1 MAPTTPPRPLTGPA
15 RQRDQSAVI
24 VRVALPPALD
34 RLRRRSVED
43 AIDGVPAHVTLLY
56 PFVAPDRLDR
66 GVRATVAMIARH
78 HAAFEYELDG
88 PARWPDTI
96 YASVEPVE
104 PFLAIHH
111 ELARAFPD
119 YPIYGRPAPFELIP
133 HVTVA
138 EGELVDDPSRMTDP
152 AWSTLPVRR
161 RAVALEVIASDDTGR
176 WRLVWRLPLVL
187 QSADAADVPPV

>member
-1 MAPTTPPRPLTGPA
+1 VARAAPARPLTDPA

-24 VRVALPPALD
+24 VRVDLPRALD
-34 RLRRRSVED
+34 RLRRRSVGD
-43 AIDGVPAHVTLLY
+43 AADGVPAHVTLLY

-66 GVRATVAMIARH
+66 GVRAAIATIARY
-78 HAAFEYELDG
+78 HAAFDYTLEG

-96 YASVEPVE
+96 YASVRPTG
-104 PFLAIHH
+104 PFLAIHR

-138 EGELVDDPSRMTDP
+138 EGELVDDPSRLTDP
-152 AWSTLPVRR
+152 AWSTLPVPR
-161 RAVALEVIASDDTGR
+161 RAVALEVIASDSSGR
-176 WRLVWRLPLVL
+176 WRPVWRLPLGL

>member
-1 MAPTTPPRPLTGPA
+1 MARPTPARPLTESA

-43 AIDGVPAHVTLLY
+43 AADGVPGHVTLLY

-66 GVRATVAMIARH
+66 RVRAAIAIVARH
-78 HAAFEYELDG
+78 HAAFDYELAG

-96 YASVEPVE
+96 YASVEPAG
-104 PFLAIHH
+104 PFLAIHR
-111 ELARAFPD
+111 ELADAFPD
-119 YPIYGRPAPFELIP
+119 YPIYGRPAPFELVP

-138 EGELVDDPSRMTDP
+138 EGDVVDDPARLTDP
-152 AWSTLPVRR
+152 AWSTLPARR
-161 RAVALEVIASDDTGR
+161 KAVALEVIASDEKGR
-176 WRLVWRLPLVL
+176 WRLVWRLPLGL